1 MTCLLNTYGKFSNLE
16 NIIKY
21 LSNGEHSPLDAEK
34 LFEKNGDAETSNS
47 RIILDLNFF
56 ENSKG

>member
-21 LSNGEHSPLDAEK
+21 LSNGEHSPLATEK

-47 RIILDLNFF
+47 RIIFN
-56 ENSKG
+56 

>member
-21 LSNGEHSPLDAEK
+21 LSNGEHSPLAAEK